1 MSNTLYLGKHVQIAA
16 NNVSL
21 GSATVDMTSATLSV
35 ATPVNPSNAVTKAY
49 VDDQVSNLL
58 SNISPSALD
67 SFTEVVSAFQVA
79 DSNLNGA
86 ISALALSASTN
97 LATEV
102 SRAQSAESALI
113 ASMSAE
119 VSRAQSA
126 ESALDVSLSAEVS
139 RAQSAESALIASM
152 SAEVSRAQ
160 SAEAA
165 ANARIDALCMYFFK
179 NATQF

>member
-16 NNVSL
+16 NNVSM

-49 VDDQVSNLL
+49 LDEQVSNIL

-67 SFTEVVSAFQVA
+67 SFTEVVSAFQTA

-102 SRAQSAESALI
+102 SRAQSAESALG
-113 ASMSAE
+113 
-119 VSRAQSA
+119 
-126 ESALDVSLSAEVS
+126 VSLSAEVS
-139 RAQSAESALIASM
+139 RAQSAESALIASL

-165 ANARIDALCMYFFK
+165 ANARIDALCVYFFK

>member
-1 MSNTLYLGKHVQIAA
+1 MSNTLYLGRHIQIAA
-16 NNVSL
+16 NNVSM

-49 VDDQVSNLL
+49 LDEQVSNIL

-67 SFTEVVSAFQVA
+67 SFTEVVSAFQTA

-102 SRAQSAESALI
+102 SRAQSAESALG
-113 ASMSAE
+113 
-119 VSRAQSA
+119 
-126 ESALDVSLSAEVS
+126 VSLSAEVS
-139 RAQSAESALIASM
+139 RAQSAESALIASL

>member
-1 MSNTLYLGKHVQIAA
+1 MSNTLYLGRHVQIAA
-16 NNVSL
+16 NNVSM

-49 VDDQVSNLL
+49 LDEQVSNIL

-67 SFTEVVSAFQVA
+67 SFTEVVSAFQTA

-102 SRAQSAESALI
+102 SRAQSAESALG
-113 ASMSAE
+113 
-119 VSRAQSA
+119 
-126 ESALDVSLSAEVS
+126 VSLSAEVS
-139 RAQSAESALIASM
+139 RAQSAESALIASL

-165 ANARIDALCMYFFK
+165 ANARIDALCVYFFK

>member
-21 GSATVDMTSATLSV
+21 GSATVDMTNATLSV
-35 ATPVNPSNAVTKAY
+35 AAPVNPSNAVTKAY
-49 VDDQVSNLL
+49 LDAQVSNLL
-58 SNISPSALD
+58 SNISPSAID
-67 SFTEVVSAFQVA
+67 SFTEVVSAFQTA

-102 SRAQSAESALI
+102 A
-113 ASMSAE
+113 
-119 VSRAQSA
+119 RAQSA
-126 ESALDVSLSAEVS
+126 ESALDVSLSAEVV
-139 RAQSAESALIASM
+139 RAQSAESALIASL
-152 SAEVSRAQ
+152 SAEVVRAQ

>member
-1 MSNTLYLGKHVQIAA
+1 MSNTLYLGRHVQIAA
-16 NNVSL
+16 NNVSM

-49 VDDQVSNLL
+49 LDEQVSNIL

-67 SFTEVVSAFQVA
+67 SFTEVVSAFQTA

-102 SRAQSAESALI
+102 SRAQSAESALG
-113 ASMSAE
+113 
-119 VSRAQSA
+119 
-126 ESALDVSLSAEVS
+126 VSLSAEVS
-139 RAQSAESALIASM
+139 RAQSAEAALIASL

-165 ANARIDALCMYFFK
+165 ANARIDALCVYFFK

>member
-1 MSNTLYLGKHVQIAA
+1 MSNTLYLGRHIQIAA
-16 NNVSL
+16 NNVSM

-49 VDDQVSNLL
+49 LDEQVSNIL

-67 SFTEVVSAFQVA
+67 SFTEVVSAFQTA

-102 SRAQSAESALI
+102 SRAQSAESALG
-113 ASMSAE
+113 A
-119 VSRAQSA
+119 
-126 ESALDVSLSAEVS
+126 SLSAEVS
-139 RAQSAESALIASM
+139 RAQSAESALIASL